1 MTINIKALEN
11 VKARSAWMKGVKAYA
26 VVMMEG
32 IENADAIHSKEEL
45 KKAILNGAFNWKNYS
60 YGGCA
65 LVYNRDIAERLCT
78 PSEFRKVC
86 GGLYNPNKYEN
97 WLDVQARALEQAYY
111 MISELCV

>member
-1 MTINIKALEN
+1 MTINIKAFKN

-26 VVMMEG
+26 IEMLEG
-32 IENADAIHSKEEL
+32 IENADVIKSKEEL
-45 KKAILNGAFNWKNYS
+45 KKAILNGAINWKDYS
-60 YGGCA
+60 YGGCT

-86 GGLYNPNKYEN
+86 GGLHNPNRYEN

-111 MISELCV
+111 MIIEFCI

>member
-26 VVMMEG
+26 VEMMEG

-111 MISELCV
+111 MISEFCV